1 VRVLMF
7 VPFLLVYATA
17 AFRIVSVARRRQLI

>member
-1 VRVLMF
+1 